1 MDYAGSVIPKNYVEA
16 KPRWTVASPWAYHR
30 VTMATDAHVSVLQDA
45 GAGYMDL
52 DRLFVCAELGQAGR
66 TGSGHDGSR
75 TRALCK
81 FHLPCGPDET
91 CVCHRCLAY
100 QTLVF
105 GMPELRFTRRALLG
119 LP

>member
-1 MDYAGSVIPKNYVEA
+1 MDYAGSVVPKNYVEA
-16 KPRWTVASPWAYHR
+16 KPRLTMVSPWAYHR

-45 GAGYMDL
+45 AGPWTSTACSY
-52 DRLFVCAELGQAGR
+52 AELGQAGR

-105 GMPELRFTRRALLG
+105 GMPELRFTRSGLLG